1 MHHTSR
7 VAAQS
12 LPLPGHP
19 LAFLPVV
26 IQEAAEV
33 PQLLVVL
40 LEFLVDILKRERE
53 PFKGGTQ
60 LRRHQA
66 QTSWEG
72 GGNR

>member
-1 MHHTSR
+1 MHHPSR

-19 LAFLPVV
+19 LAFLPVI
-26 IQEAAEV
+26 IQETAEV

-40 LEFLVDILKRERE
+40 LEFLVDILKRERQ

-60 LRRHQA
+60 VRRPQA

-72 GGNR
+72 DRN